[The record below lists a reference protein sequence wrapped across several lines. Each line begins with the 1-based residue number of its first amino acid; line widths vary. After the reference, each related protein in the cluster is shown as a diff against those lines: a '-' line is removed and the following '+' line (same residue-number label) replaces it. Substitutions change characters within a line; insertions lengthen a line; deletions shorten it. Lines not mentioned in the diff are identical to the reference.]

1 MKALVLIDLQNEF
14 LDAEKGRYVIPDS
27 SKIPLLEN
35 IRRLLPAFRSHECIK
50 GMVWEGESQAQSD
63 NLVIWVRAEYS
74 GPNETSPALDAASSS
89 SDRGHQDGDGD
100 EDDNLPIRP
109 VTATRSAHENSH
121 FLTGTHA
128 GKTPCCPP
136 GSEAAQFYPAIT
148 PLIDTDRDLIL
159 TKTWFSAFKETGLA
173 EILRS
178 RAINEVYFAGL
189 LSNVCVLAS
198 VTDSIRLG
206 ATHWKTH
213 VVVDCL
219 GYLREKSHVAALA
232 KLSAITFTLT
242 TPNEPDAAAPAV
254 PAPLITSTHFHPHP
268 TFYYVNGSIP
278 SWRVQIALHH
288 KQLRTNDVRMYVM
301 RTPKPTRSPAFLAIN
316 PRGKAPVFVDTD
328 PARTRTCESLAI
340 LLYLEE
346 YYPGTA
352 LATSAGCYNN
362 DNPSPSPSA
371 PPLLPPRDHRQKR
384 ARVLCLMQ
392 ESENLHSAYDA
403 LEDAYWADKK
413 TEQAD
418 GPSSPSLA
426 TRPIVPSASAK
437 FRRLHN
443 QPASSTHPSH
453 PRRTGALGDAISP
466 PAHAAGTRFLAGTH
480 TLSLADC
487 ALYPILAYMVHRG
500 FVFTERFE
508 GLERYYGDM
517 TRLECVQRA
526 RPEGWGDGRGR
537 GKTDVFGGR

>member
-14 LDAEKGRYVIPDS
+14 LDAEKGRYVIPDL

-35 IRRLLPAFRSHECIK
+35 IRSLVPAFRSHGCTKGTAQESEIK
-50 GMVWEGESQAQSD
+50 VQAEAD

-74 GPNETSPALDAASSS
+74 GPNQTSPALDAASTPE
-89 SDRGHQDGDGD
+89 DGAAEPAGGHQDGGGDGD
-100 EDDNLPIRP
+100 ENLPIPP
-109 VTATRSAHENSH
+109 VTATKSAHENSH

-128 GKTPCCPP
+128 GRTPCCPP

-148 PLIDTDRDLIL
+148 PLIDTRRDIIL

-173 EILRS
+173 EALRA
-178 RAINEVYFAGL
+178 RAVDEVYFAGI

-198 VTDSIRLG
+198 VTDSIRLS

-219 GYLREKSHVAALA
+219 SYLREKSHATALS
-232 KLSAITFTLT
+232 KLSALTLT
-242 TPNEPDAAAPAV
+242 SPDEQDAAAPAV
-254 PAPLITSTHFHPHP
+254 SAPLITSTFFHPHP
-268 TFYYVNGSIP
+268 TLYYVNGSIP

-288 KQLRTNDVRMYVM
+288 KQLRTNAVRMYVM

-316 PRGKAPVFVDTD
+316 PRGKTPVFVDTD
-328 PARTRTCESLAI
+328 PARTRTYESLAI

-352 LATSAGCYNN
+352 PAKSAGCNYSNAS
-362 DNPSPSPSA
+362 PSPSPPA
-371 PPLLPPRDHRQKR
+371 APLLPPRNLRQKR
-384 ARVLCLMQ
+384 AQVLCLMQ

-403 LEDAYWADKK
+403 LEDAYWAAKK
-413 TEQAD
+413 EAEQAAD
-418 GPSSPSLA
+418 TSSPSVDP
-426 TRPIVPSASAK
+426 RPPGGSASAK
-437 FRRLHN
+437 FEDFITN
-443 QPASSTHPSH
+443 QRPLLIQVIHAEL
-453 PRRTGALGDAISP
+453 ALWEIHITA
-466 PAHAAGTRFLAGTH
+466 AHAAGTRFLAATQ

-487 ALYPILAYMVHRG
+487 AFYPILAYMVHRG
-500 FVFTERFE
+500 FVFPERFK

-517 TRLECVQRA
+517 TGLECVHGA
-526 RPEGWGDGRGR
+526 RPEGW
-537 GKTDVFGGR
+537 